1 MIRKAMIE
9 DIDQIEN
16 SYTELLTYEKENGTN
31 SNWVLNVYP
40 TRSTAQNAFEEG
52 TLYVLEENG
61 KVCASMILNQTQ
73 PKEYAGLDWT
83 YKAEP
88 EEVLVLHTLCIPPSA
103 AGKGY
108 GSQMVGFT
116 VDLARK
122 RGLKAVRLDTWEEN
136 KPAASLYNKM
146 GFKFAGSA
154 DVMLSNLIPERQI
167 FFELSLEQDLSL

>member
-1 MIRKAMIE
+1 MIGKAMIE

-83 YKAEP
+83 YKA
-88 EEVLVLHTLCIPPSA
+88 VSCLLYTSYMGALLRISA
-103 AGKGY
+103 AQL
-108 GSQMVGFT
+108 SHMVNTG
-116 VDLARK
+116 
-122 RGLKAVRLDTWEEN
+122 N
-136 KPAASLYNKM
+136 
-146 GFKFAGSA
+146 SA
-154 DVMLSNLIPERQI
+154 P
-167 FFELSLEQDLSL
+167 FLSLSTQEGCFSLKLQYFLLPLSAI